1 MPAGDYDDA
10 PRVRSWITPKAA
22 KGGASAIEGRGVHAV
37 EVIPAGEVVAVKGG
51 HIVDGSAVAGLP
63 GAIRDSAF
71 PIAADCFLAALT
83 PGEYDGVMMR
93 VNHSCE
99 PNVGMGGNVLLVSMR
114 DIAAG
119 EELTIDY
126 ALFLGNPGFAM
137 DCRCGTAA
145 CRGVVRGRIEARRRA
160 GALPGMV
167 FLVAPA
173 EDRANPGPP
182 ELIAPDEERRTGM
195 SARSVPAAREFE
207 RRCQGIPV
215 ASAGCS
221 CSWCRL
227 QP

>member
-126 ALFLGNPGFAM
+126 ALFLGESWLRYGLPVRDRGLP
-137 DCRCGTAA
+137 
-145 CRGVVRGRIEARRRA
+145 GVVRGRIGGAPTCGSATRDGFPGGSSRRSRKPGTTRA
-160 GALPGMV
+160 DSP
-167 FLVAPA
+167 
-173 EDRANPGPP
+173 
-182 ELIAPDEERRTGM
+182 
-195 SARSVPAAREFE
+195 
-207 RRCQGIPV
+207 
-215 ASAGCS
+215 
-221 CSWCRL
+221 
-227 QP
+227 